1 MKRGHADD
9 RYEPNRQSRA
19 RGMNTMAVTETTPL
33 QSLYTEHHGWLVGW
47 LRKRLGNIDHAA
59 DLAQDTFVKVM
70 LARNAQPLEQPRAYL
85 ATIARQLLIDQ
96 ARRQSLE
103 RAYLSSLADLPAV
116 HASSEEARALVLE
129 SLRQIDAMLQRLAE
143 PVRTALLLS
152 QLDGYSYE
160 QIAEHLG
167 VSTRTVKRYMA
178 KAFEECLC
186 AMHEQQRIH

>member
-1 MKRGHADD
+1 M
-9 RYEPNRQSRA
+9 
-19 RGMNTMAVTETTPL
+19 TMTEVTPL
-33 QSLYTEHHGWLVGW
+33 QSLYAEHHGWLVGW
-47 LRKRLGNIDHAA
+47 LRKRLGNIDYAA

-70 LARNAQPLEQPRAYL
+70 LARNVQPLQQPRAYL

-103 RAYLSSLADLPAV
+103 HAYLSSLAALPAA
-116 HASSEEARALVLE
+116 HAPSEEARALVME
-129 SLRQIDAMLQRLAE
+129 SLRRIDAMLQRLAE

-152 QLDGYSYE
+152 QLDGYSYA

-167 VSTRTVKRYMA
+167 VSIRTVKRYMA